1 METGDYGDDDTIHL
15 PEGVIEGEVTWDG
28 HISNVSFQAPV
39 EVTGQGRGVSVLDNI
54 EIIVSG
60 YYGASS
66 AILQDFTIRGGIS
79 GWGSDYIEI
88 DNVEVDG
95 MGGSIH
101 EVGISVMSKDVT
113 IRNSHIH
120 NGRTHGGSGLSLVA
134 AFCYDFMEE
143 GDLTCNLLVES
154 TTISDANRGIALQ
167 SVGGNGH
174 GAQMN
179 ATIKNTTFSN
189 IFSDEAPSNP
199 SEPTA
204 GIEVVAVD
212 ESDEGPS
219 GAQSIINLTTINN
232 TFDNIYD
239 IEPGEYKATAIS
251 ELVYSENTTINH
263 TMQNNL
269 FASGNGDDAVN
280 YSRLEYDAEED
291 EFIEVTN
298 HPNFSLTS
306 LGGSLSSD
314 GSLST
319 WLNQSTDKHNQTSL
333 ASFLGILGDNGGPV
347 PTLALLSG
355 SPAIDSGTNASTY
368 VSTDARGIARPQGL
382 AYDSGAYEVLGDS
395 DGGSNSDSGSVY
407 VSTPGGNDGNS
418 GSSVDVSGIPTIA
431 VRPTFS
437 GTTTPNS
444 NVLVTVNSNPVTCS
458 TVSDSNGNWSCT
470 LPSDVEPG
478 THTVLVEVRDPDT
491 NALLHTYGPYTVNV
505 LGDSTTIDSNSEL
518 ANTGVSSTLT
528 VVASMV
534 SGLLGVGGIILNKL
548 RKLKDQARYVG
559 R

>member
-1 METGDYGDDDTIHL
+1 MTISGHGQDASVMEATSISIFGAYGGST
-15 PEGVIEGEVTWDG
+15 VTL
-28 HISNVSFQAPV
+28 N
-39 EVTGQGRGVSVLDNI
+39 
-54 EIIVSG
+54 
-60 YYGASS
+60 
-66 AILQDFTIRGGIS
+66 DFTIYGVITSNEVNDLTVDG
-79 GWGSDYIEI
+79 
-88 DNVEVDG
+88 VEVDALG
-95 MGGSIH
+95 NFDS
-101 EVGISVMSKDVT
+101 VSVPLGIMSYNSKNVV
-113 IRNSHIH
+113 IRNSYVH
-120 NGRTHGGSGLSLVA
+120 NGRTHGGSGQGLINIIHSGNFPTDPNVII
-134 AFCYDFMEE
+134 
-143 GDLTCNLLVES
+143 ES
-154 TTISDANRGIALQ
+154 TTVSNAMHGITISNVQ
-167 SVGGNGH
+167 SDTTLDVI
-174 GAQMN
+174 
-179 ATIKNTTFSN
+179 IKNSTFSN
-189 IFSDEAPSNP
+189 IISDDGTSGDMTSSATGILTYADTTPST
-199 SEPTA
+199 SATT
-204 GIEVVAVD
+204 
-212 ESDEGPS
+212 
-219 GAQSIINLTTINN
+219 NLTTINN
-232 TFDNIYD
+232 TFGNISNTHSGSVPAAAIRDYAS
-239 IEPGEYKATAIS
+239 GSTA
-251 ELVYSENTTINH
+251 TINH

-269 FASGNGDDAVN
+269 FASGDGGSVVN
-280 YSRLEYDAEED
+280 YAREINSGGT
-291 EFIEVTN
+291 IN
-298 HPNFSLTS
+298 LTS